1 MNKIKTNKFKMVN
14 YALGD
19 FLIKVKNTAMA
30 KNKEITVP
38 ANKGNLAVAEALK
51 KFGYFDNVKKEKDSL
66 TISLAFRNKR
76 PLLINL
82 KLVSKPGL
90 RIYLGVDEIEKKKGP
105 SILLI
110 SSPKGIISS
119 KEAIKLRM
127 GGEVIAEIW

>member
-1 MNKIKTNKFKMVN
+1 MKTQKTNKFKMVN
-14 YALGD
+14 YSLGD
-19 FLIKVKNTAMA
+19 FLIKIKNASMA
-30 KNKEITVP
+30 KNKVVTVP

-51 KFGYFDNVKKEKDSL
+51 KFGYFDELKKEKDSL
-66 TISLAFRNKR
+66 TVSLAFRNKK

-90 RIYLGVDEIEKKKGP
+90 RIYLGVDEIAEKKGP
-105 SILLI
+105 SMLLI

-127 GGEVIAEIW
+127 GGEIIAEIW